1 MISKI
6 MKVKKSEIQHAKQ
19 LLENFRFKCSE
30 EKDVVVCYKNLN
42 EIENY
47 KVLIVVE

>member
-6 MKVKKSEIQHAKQ
+6 IKTKKEEIHHAKQ
-19 LLENFRFKCSE
+19 LLESFRFKCSE
-30 EKDVVVCYKNLN
+30 EKDVIVCYKQLN

-47 KVLIVVE
+47 KVLIVAE